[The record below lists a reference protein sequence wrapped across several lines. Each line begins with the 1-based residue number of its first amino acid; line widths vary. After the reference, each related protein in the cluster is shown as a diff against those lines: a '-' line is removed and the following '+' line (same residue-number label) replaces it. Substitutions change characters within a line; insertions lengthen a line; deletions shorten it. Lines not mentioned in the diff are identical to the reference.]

1 MLSLTILNSAAF
13 GLYGWCKEAIRNNA
27 GGNPFVDRYQYYL
40 AGFGVGLASSFL
52 STPFEVVKVRLQHT
66 SGSQYAG
73 SRDAAVKLV
82 RAHGP
87 SVLFTGHV
95 VNTWR
100 EILFCTIYFG
110 SYENLKI
117 FLGHQLETLTGSS
130 SSQQIAIGLA
140 GGFAGM
146 LGWLSSYPLD
156 VIKNLKQTQPLDGK
170 WYARGSSSFTLSRA
184 RWQLLGFTGFYK
196 GVRPSL
202 IRSFFV
208 SGTRFSA
215 FEFAVRMWDY
225 FEAKPKSNP
234 YPSN

>member
-13 GLYGWCKEAIRNNA
+13 GLYGWCKDEIRSRGA
-27 GGNPFVDRYQYYL
+27 GNPFVDRYQYYM

-52 STPFEVVKVRLQHT
+52 STPFEVVKVRLQHS

-73 SRDAAVKLV
+73 SRDAAIKLV
-82 RAHGP
+82 RAYGP
-87 SVLFTGHV
+87 SVLFTGHI

-117 FLGHQLETLTGSS
+117 LLSHQFEALTGSS

-140 GGFAGM
+140 GGCAGM

-156 VIKNLKQTQPLDGK
+156 VIKNLKQTQPLEGK
-170 WYARGSSSFTLSRA
+170 WYSRGANSFALSKA
-184 RWQLLGFTGFYK
+184 RWQLLGLAGFYK
-196 GVRPSL
+196 GVKPSL

-215 FEFAVRMWDY
+215 FEFAVRMWGW
-225 FEAKPKSNP
+225 FEAKPKP
-234 YPSN
+234 ETI